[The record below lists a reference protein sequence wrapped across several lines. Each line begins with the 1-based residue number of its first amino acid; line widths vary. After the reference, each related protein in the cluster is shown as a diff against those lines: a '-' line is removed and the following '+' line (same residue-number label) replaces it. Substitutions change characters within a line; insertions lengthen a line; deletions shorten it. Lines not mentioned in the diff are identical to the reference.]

1 MKLAFPDAGDEP
13 TTTTHRRA
21 YDLSAEGSGPG
32 VNGPLLIVADLRT
45 PGLDAGTVPALSER
59 LAADPGIAL
68 VGEPQTAPPGMC
80 RPVSAAQA
88 SPIVRWIGLS
98 VLRRRVPPHL
108 IPSDQ
113 PCGGVSDRSPGR

>member
-32 VNGPLLIVADLRT
+32 VNVPLLIVADLRT

-68 VGEPQTAPPGMC
+68 VGEPQTAPARHVPASQRGTSVTHPQVDRTL
-80 RPVSAAQA
+80 RPAEESA
-88 SPIVRWIGLS
+88 PT
-98 VLRRRVPPHL
+98 PHPL
-108 IPSDQ
+108 
-113 PCGGVSDRSPGR
+113 